1 MADRKKIKLP
11 KPAKPAK
18 KPQPEQDVTEQSSA
32 DRPRDT
38 IKLRGGFTLPKS
50 WR

>member
-11 KPAKPAK
+11 KPAKLPK

-38 IKLRGGFTLPKS
+38 IKLRGGFTLPTS